1 MIVLTVYREWESAY
15 NQRTILKDSN
25 GKIRAIIS
33 SSLRQPKRG
42 QKEITINCFK
52 YALNWQNVPSKYVKV
67 KDRIINN

>member
-25 GKIRAIIS
+25 GKIKAIIS
-33 SSLRQPKRG
+33 SSLRQPKKN
-42 QKEITINCFK
+42 QSSIVINCNTF
-52 YALNWQNVPSKYVKV
+52 LLDWSNVGSNYVKV